1 MHHRKKRYMRGKRST
16 FMNKTFPNAIMLRS
30 KLRKIFLKTE
40 LRKKGMVIQNKKF
53 MCYTMDGY
61 TYAKK

>member
-1 MHHRKKRYMRGKRST
+1 MRGKQST

-30 KLRKIFLKTE
+30 KLRKSFLKTE
-40 LRKKGMVIQNKKF
+40 LRKKGMVIQNKTF

-61 TYAKK
+61 THAKK